1 MMLSDY
7 TGYIIQYYVIIPWFF
22 STTKMSAFLNGSNSN
37 CILYYLII
45 SYNIL
50 FLKEERDAGS
60 IYTLIIFPLILSLP
74 FST

>member
-1 MMLSDY
+1 
-7 TGYIIQYYVIIPWFF
+7 
-22 STTKMSAFLNGSNSN
+22 MSAFLNGSNSN